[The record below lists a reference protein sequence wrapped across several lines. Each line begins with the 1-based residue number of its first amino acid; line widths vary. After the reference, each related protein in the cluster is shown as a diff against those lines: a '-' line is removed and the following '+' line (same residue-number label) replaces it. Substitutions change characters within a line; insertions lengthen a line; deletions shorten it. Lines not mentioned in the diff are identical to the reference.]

1 MAVNYERK
9 KVRREVATLDLDY
22 SMIDSAIEELQNIRR
37 DYGREL
43 RIERRSYDY
52 SDGEYWAVMGERDE
66 TDEEMRARIAN
77 EERWEAEQAE
87 RDRRDFERLKAKFG
101 G

>member
-22 SMIDSAIEELQNIRR
+22 SSIDKAIKDLQRIRR
-37 DYGREL
+37 NYGTEL
-43 RIERRSYDY
+43 RIQRQSYDY

-66 TDEEMRARIAN
+66 TDEEMRARIAR
-77 EERWEAEQAE
+77 EEIYEAEQAE
-87 RDRRDFERLKAKFG
+87 RDRHDFERLKAKFG

>member
-9 KVRREVATLDLDY
+9 KVSREVATLDLDY
-22 SMIDSAIEELQNIRR
+22 RSIDEAIKDLQQIRR
-37 DYGREL
+37 NYGTEL
-43 RIERRSYDY
+43 RIRRQSYDY
-52 SDGEYWAVMGERDE
+52 SDGEYWAVMGDRDE
-66 TDEEMRARIAN
+66 TDEEMRSRIAN

>member
-9 KVRREVATLDLDY
+9 KVKREVATLDLDY
-22 SMIDSAIEELQNIRR
+22 SMINSAIEELQNIRR
-37 DYGREL
+37 DYGTEL
-43 RIERRSYDY
+43 RIQRQSYDY
-52 SDGEYWAVMGERDE
+52 EPGEYWAVMGDRDE
-66 TDEEMRARIAN
+66 TDKEMRTRIAQ
-77 EERWEAEQAE
+77 EEKWEADQAE